1 MPNAITHT
9 ITASLDGYRSAIA
22 DLGQSFRNLE
32 DQQFLAD
39 CPATKFILSWMRDLK
54 HFHRDFGAL
63 FNRRKRPPI
72 ADDFTGAVAIAL
84 NEFLKSRGHLD
95 NVRCEEKTHKHKN
108 ATRPDVSVRNDS
120 EILLATIECKTSFGW
135 NRDGWQIDHES
146 RSDALNELCP
156 ECTSYL
162 CVMTQKNWDSTEL
175 ENSTKFGRE
184 WLCLCNENVGKLP
197 AEITSDFIL
206 TPIEPMF
213 IETLGKLER

>member
-1 MPNAITHT
+1 M
-9 ITASLDGYRSAIA
+9 
-22 DLGQSFRNLE
+22 
-32 DQQFLAD
+32 
-39 CPATKFILSWMRDLK
+39 C
-54 HFHRDFGAL
+54 
-63 FNRRKRPPI
+63 
-72 ADDFTGAVAIAL
+72 
-84 NEFLKSRGHLD
+84 
-95 NVRCEEKTHKHKN
+95 
-108 ATRPDVSVRNDS
+108 NDS
-120 EILLATIECKTSFGW
+120 EILLATIECKTNFGW